1 MLTNLIMVGIL
12 LFLAGLLL
20 AGAKFRPDGA
30 RFFDR
35 ENSGAMR
42 GFWCLIV
49 VLVHVPA
56 GYQNRLQDMLGSFA
70 YVGVT
75 FFFMTSAYGL
85 RLAAEKRP
93 ESIRY
98 FWRHRL
104 PKLLVPCVLANA
116 VRMAAYVAG
125 GSRVSPW
132 MLVRIGGWVRWL
144 LVCYL
149 IFWLCYRFLSEKYR
163 DWAVCGLAAVFS
175 LAVYGM
181 KPDTTTWCPEV
192 LGFAWGILLGRWK
205 NRFTG
210 WTDKGWLAKN
220 AGLCLLAGILGVGY
234 LMGKGIPFWG
244 DYVLK
249 IVLGVAILG
258 FVLGLNTKISM
269 GNRVSRLLGT
279 ISYEVFLLHDVSFFV
294 LEKAFPG
301 LNSGVFILMSLLV
314 TAALSLA
321 VQRISARILDI
332 LFKKQ
337 QILQR

>member
-1 MLTNLIMVGIL
+1 MLTNLIMAGIL

-30 RFFDR
+30 HFFDR

-75 FFFMTSAYGL
+75 FFFLTSAYGL

>member
-1 MLTNLIMVGIL
+1 MLTNLIMAGIL

-30 RFFDR
+30 HFFDR

-56 GYQNRLQDMLGSFA
+56 GYQNRLQDMIGSFA

-75 FFFMTSAYGL
+75 FFFLTSAYGL

-269 GNRVSRLLGT
+269 GNRVSRLLGS

>member
-30 RFFDR
+30 HFFDR

-56 GYQNRLQDMLGSFA
+56 GYQNRLQDMIGSFA

-75 FFFMTSAYGL
+75 FFFLTSAYGL

>member
-1 MLTNLIMVGIL
+1 MLTNLIMAGIL

-30 RFFDR
+30 HFFDR

-175 LAVYGM
+175 LVVYGM

-192 LGFAWGILLGRWK
+192 LGFVWGILLGRWK

>member
-30 RFFDR
+30 HFFDR

-56 GYQNRLQDMLGSFA
+56 AYQNRLQDMLGSFA

-75 FFFMTSAYGL
+75 FFFLTSAYGL

-163 DWAVCGLAAVFS
+163 DWAVCGLVAVFS
-175 LAVYGM
+175 LVVYGM

-192 LGFAWGILLGRWK
+192 LGFVWGILLGRWK

-269 GNRVSRLLGT
+269 VNRVSRLLGT

>member
-1 MLTNLIMVGIL
+1 MLTNLIMAGIL

-30 RFFDR
+30 HFFDR

-49 VLVHVPA
+49 ALVHVPV
-56 GYQNRLQDMLGSFA
+56 GYQNRLQDMIGSFA

-75 FFFMTSAYGL
+75 FFFLTSAYGL

-192 LGFAWGILLGRWK
+192 LGFVWGILLGRWK

-249 IVLGVAILG
+249 IVLGMAILG
-258 FVLGLNTKISM
+258 LILGLNTKISI
-269 GNRVSRLLGT
+269 GNRVSRLLGA
-279 ISYEVFLLHDVSFFV
+279 ISYEVFLLHDVSFFM
-294 LEKAFPG
+294 LEKVFPG

-321 VQRISARILDI
+321 VQRISARVLDI
-332 LFKKQ
+332 LIKKQ
-337 QILQR
+337 

>member
-30 RFFDR
+30 HFFDR

-56 GYQNRLQDMLGSFA
+56 AYQNRLQDMLGSFA

-75 FFFMTSAYGL
+75 FFFLTSAYGL

-175 LAVYGM
+175 LVVYGM

>member
-1 MLTNLIMVGIL
+1 MMTNLIMAGIL
-12 LFLAGLLL
+12 LCLLGLLL
-20 AGAKFRPDGA
+20 AGAKYSPDGA
-30 RFFDR
+30 HFFDR

-56 GYQNRLQDMLGSFA
+56 GYQNRLQDMIGSFA

-75 FFFMTSAYGL
+75 FFFLTSAYGL

-116 VRMAAYVAG
+116 VRMAAYAAG

>member
-1 MLTNLIMVGIL
+1 MLTNLIMAGIL

-30 RFFDR
+30 HFFDR

-56 GYQNRLQDMLGSFA
+56 GYQNRLQDMIGSFA

-75 FFFMTSAYGL
+75 FFFLTSAYGL

-116 VRMAAYVAG
+116 VRMAAYAAG

-192 LGFAWGILLGRWK
+192 LGFVWGILLGRWK

-249 IVLGVAILG
+249 IVLGMAILG
-258 FVLGLNTKISM
+258 LILGLNTKISI
-269 GNRVSRLLGT
+269 GNRVSRLLGA
-279 ISYEVFLLHDVSFFV
+279 ISYEVFLLHDVSFFM
-294 LEKAFPG
+294 LEKVFPG

>member
-30 RFFDR
+30 HFFDR

-75 FFFMTSAYGL
+75 FFFLTSAYGL

-220 AGLCLLAGILGVGY
+220 AGLCLLAGILGAGY

>member
-1 MLTNLIMVGIL
+1 MLTNLIMAGIL

-30 RFFDR
+30 HFFDR

-56 GYQNRLQDMLGSFA
+56 GYQNRLQDMIGSFA

-116 VRMAAYVAG
+116 VRMAAYAAG

-181 KPDTTTWCPEV
+181 KPDATTWCPEV

>member
-1 MLTNLIMVGIL
+1 MLTNLIMAGIL

-30 RFFDR
+30 HFFDR

-75 FFFMTSAYGL
+75 FFFLTSAYGL

-116 VRMAAYVAG
+116 VRMAAYAAG

-175 LAVYGM
+175 LVVYGM

>member
-1 MLTNLIMVGIL
+1 MMANLIMAGIL
-12 LFLAGLLL
+12 LCLLGLLL
-20 AGAKFRPDGA
+20 AGAKYSPDGA
-30 RFFDR
+30 HFFDR

-56 GYQNRLQDMLGSFA
+56 GYQNRLQDMIGSFA

-75 FFFMTSAYGL
+75 FFFLTSAYGL
-85 RLAAEKRP
+85 RLTAEKRP
-93 ESIRY
+93 EGIRC

-116 VRMAAYVAG
+116 VRMAAYAAG
-125 GSRVSPW
+125 GSRVSLW
-132 MLVRIGGWVRWL
+132 MLAAIGGWVRWL

-149 IFWLCYRFLSEKYR
+149 IFWLCYRFLPETYR
-163 DWAVCGLAAVFS
+163 DWAVCGLTVAFS
-175 LAVYGM
+175 LAVYLM

-192 LGFAWGILLGRWK
+192 LGFVWGILLGRWK
-205 NRFTG
+205 ARFTG

-220 AGLCLLAGILGVGY
+220 AGLCLLSGALGVGY
-234 LMGKGIPFWG
+234 LMSKGIPFWG

-249 IVLGVAILG
+249 IVLGMAILG
-258 FVLGLNTKISM
+258 LILGLNTKISI
-269 GNRVSRLLGT
+269 GNRVSCLLGT
-279 ISYEVFLLHDVSFFV
+279 ISYEVFLLHDVSFFM

>member
-30 RFFDR
+30 HFFDR

-75 FFFMTSAYGL
+75 FFFLTSAYGL

-116 VRMAAYVAG
+116 VRMAAYAAG

-175 LAVYGM
+175 LVVYGM

-192 LGFAWGILLGRWK
+192 LGFVWGILLGRWK

>member
-1 MLTNLIMVGIL
+1 MMTNLIMAGIL
-12 LFLAGLLL
+12 LCLLGLLL
-20 AGAKFRPDGA
+20 AGAKYSPDGA
-30 RFFDR
+30 HFFDR

-49 VLVHVPA
+49 ALVHVPA
-56 GYQNRLQDMLGSFA
+56 GYQNRLQDMIGSFA

-75 FFFMTSAYGL
+75 FFFLTSAYGL

-210 WTDKGWLAKN
+210 WTDKGWPAKN
-220 AGLCLLAGILGVGY
+220 AGLCLLAGILGAGY

>member
-30 RFFDR
+30 HFFDR

-56 GYQNRLQDMLGSFA
+56 AYQNRLQDMLGSFA

-75 FFFMTSAYGL
+75 FFFLTSAYGL

-220 AGLCLLAGILGVGY
+220 AGLCLLAGILGAGY

>member
-1 MLTNLIMVGIL
+1 MLTDLIMAGIL

-30 RFFDR
+30 HFFDR

-56 GYQNRLQDMLGSFA
+56 GYQNRLQDMIGSFA

-75 FFFMTSAYGL
+75 FFFLTSAYGL

-116 VRMAAYVAG
+116 VRMAAYAAG

>member
-1 MLTNLIMVGIL
+1 MLTNLIMAGIL

-30 RFFDR
+30 HFFDR

-56 GYQNRLQDMLGSFA
+56 AYQNRLQDMLGSFA

-75 FFFMTSAYGL
+75 FFFLTSAYGL
-85 RLAAEKRP
+85 RLAAVKRP
-93 ESIRY
+93 ESMAR
-98 FWRHRL
+98 FWRNRL

-116 VRMAAYVAG
+116 VRMAAYAAG

-132 MLVRIGGWVRWL
+132 MLVKIGGWVRWL

-149 IFWLCYRFLSEKYR
+149 IFWLCYRFLPETYR
-163 DWAVCGLAAVFS
+163 DWAVCGLTAAFS
-175 LAVYGM
+175 LTVYLM
-181 KPDTTTWCPEV
+181 KPEVTTWCPEV
-192 LGFAWGILLGRWK
+192 LGFVWGILLGRWK

-220 AGLCLLAGILGVGY
+220 VGLCLLSGVLGVGY
-234 LMGKGIPFWG
+234 LMGKEIPFWG

-249 IVLGVAILG
+249 IVLGMAILG
-258 FVLGLNTKISM
+258 LILGLNTKISI

-279 ISYEVFLLHDVSFFV
+279 ISYEVFLLHDVSFFM

>member
-1 MLTNLIMVGIL
+1 MLTNLIMAGIL

-30 RFFDR
+30 HFFDR

-56 GYQNRLQDMLGSFA
+56 GYQNRLQDMIGSFA

-75 FFFMTSAYGL
+75 FFFLTSAYGL

-116 VRMAAYVAG
+116 VRMAAYAAG

>member
-1 MLTNLIMVGIL
+1 MMTNLIMAGIL
-12 LFLAGLLL
+12 LCLLGLLL
-20 AGAKFRPDGA
+20 AGAKYSPDGA
-30 RFFDR
+30 HFFDR

-56 GYQNRLQDMLGSFA
+56 GYQNRLQDMIGSFA

-75 FFFMTSAYGL
+75 FFFLTSAYGL

-116 VRMAAYVAG
+116 VRMAASAAG

-132 MLVRIGGWVRWL
+132 MLAAIGGWVRWL

-149 IFWLCYRFLSEKYR
+149 IFWLCYRFLPETYR
-163 DWAVCGLAAVFS
+163 DWAVCGLVAAFS
-175 LAVYGM
+175 LAVYLSKQSG
-181 KPDTTTWCPEV
+181 TTWCPEV
-192 LGFAWGILLGRWK
+192 LGFVWGILLGRWK

-249 IVLGVAILG
+249 IVLGMAILG
-258 FVLGLNTKISM
+258 LILGLNTKISI
-269 GNRVSRLLGT
+269 GNRVSRLLGA
-279 ISYEVFLLHDVSFFV
+279 ISYEVFLLHDVSFFM
-294 LEKAFPG
+294 LEKVFPG

-321 VQRISARILDI
+321 VQRISARVLDI
-332 LFKKQ
+332 LIKKQ
-337 QILQR
+337 

>member
-1 MLTNLIMVGIL
+1 MLTNQIMAGIL

-30 RFFDR
+30 HFFDR

-56 GYQNRLQDMLGSFA
+56 AYQNRLQDMLGSFA

-75 FFFMTSAYGL
+75 FFFLTSAYGL

-220 AGLCLLAGILGVGY
+220 AGLCLLAGILGAGY